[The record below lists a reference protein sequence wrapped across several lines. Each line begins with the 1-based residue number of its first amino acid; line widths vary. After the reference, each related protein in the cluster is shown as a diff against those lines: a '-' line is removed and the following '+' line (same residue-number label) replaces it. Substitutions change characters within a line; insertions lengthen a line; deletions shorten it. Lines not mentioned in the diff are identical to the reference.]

1 MGRQEQRDETRQRI
15 LAAAR
20 ACFEARGFDA
30 TGLREV
36 ARAAGVATGTLFVHF
51 TDKHDLLA
59 AALYDE
65 LAAAVARAG
74 ALAIDDLE
82 GWLDAVTVDVLA
94 AYTARPALARVLLR
108 EALLAEPPWR
118 ERFAAVIGGLAEVV
132 VARIAAEKAVG
143 AVRVDAD
150 ARVFAGAYVAF
161 LNTALILWV
170 QDAHPEP
177 RRFVAALVHQQLRGA
192 R

>member
-1 MGRQEQRDETRQRI
+1 MGRREQRDETRERI

-20 ACFEARGFDA
+20 GRFEARGFEA

-59 AALYDE
+59 SALYDE

-74 ALAIDDLE
+74 VVAIDDLE
-82 GWLDAVTVDVLA
+82 GWLDAVTGEVLA

-118 ERFAAVIGGLAEVV
+118 ERFAAVIVGLADVV
-132 VARIAAEKAVG
+132 VARIAAEKAIG

-161 LNTALILWV
+161 LNTGLILWV

-177 RRFVAALVHQQLRGA
+177 RRFVAALVHQQLRGV

>member
-1 MGRQEQRDETRQRI
+1 MGRKEQRDETRQRI

-20 ACFEARGFDA
+20 GCFEARGFEG

-36 ARAAGVATGTLFVHF
+36 ARAAGVATGTVFVHF

-74 ALAIDDLE
+74 AVAIDDLE
-82 GWLDAVTVDVLA
+82 GWLDAVTVDVLS

-118 ERFAAVIGGLAEVV
+118 ERFAAVIGGLADAVV
-132 VARIAAEKAVG
+132 TRFAAEKAIG

-150 ARVFAGAYVAF
+150 AKVFAGAYVAF

-177 RRFVAALVHQQLRGA
+177 RRFVAALVHQQLRGT